1 MFSNLFLCHTAT
13 GFIIVKFSYYNLQK
27 IIQDSP
33 DGIRADPHLK
43 DCSLAIKGRAL
54 ICRIK
59 YVMT

>member
-33 DGIRADPHLK
+33 DEIRADPQLK
-43 DCSLAIKGRAL
+43 DCSLVIKERA
-54 ICRIK
+54 
-59 YVMT
+59 